1 MEAAQRLIRT
11 QFVFPLACLA
21 AVGMVVISEGS
32 HWRSVATLKRLGAM
46 ATASAGVQGLQQ
58 SILDAETGQRGY
70 LLTGRAE
77 QLAPYREALQD
88 IASGFALLDAY
99 YSAQPRSAAV
109 LDKLHT
115 LTMAKLSELAQ
126 SISRRG
132 SGARGLGDLV
142 VTDIDRQQ
150 LYAIRALASELLE
163 HEAQR
168 VEEGQNDL
176 QRTLM
181 ISRIGVATLSA
192 MCLLALYLYLQQT
205 AALKAQQLTLKQ
217 TVQAERDR
225 LEAEIK
231 RRTAQL
237 TELAHHLQTA
247 REDERLRLAR
257 NLHDELGA
265 LLTSAKLDA
274 ARIKSRLAGTAPEA
288 LERLAH
294 LVETLNQSIA
304 LGRSIIEDLRPST
317 LSNLGLVVTLEI
329 LAREFAERSNVQVVC
344 KLSPVAL
351 DASAELMV
359 YRLVQEAITNI
370 SKYAQAHQVWLDL
383 GSQDGLVTVSV
394 RDDGV
399 GFDTSVEPTSAY
411 GLLGMRYRV
420 ESEGGTLQVSSAPGQ
435 GTTLRV
441 GLPASGASHG
451 SLSGPSAGT
460 LSGSSTASSP
470 T

>member
-1 MEAAQRLIRT
+1 MGVAKRLIRNPI
-11 QFVFPLACLA
+11 VFPLACVA

-32 HWRSVATLKRLGAM
+32 HWRSVRTLVRMGTM
-46 ATASAGVQGLQQ
+46 ANASSGVQGMQQ
-58 SILDAETGQRGY
+58 SILDAETAQRGY
-70 LLTGRAE
+70 LLTGRPA
-77 QLAPYREALQD
+77 QLVPYRQALQD
-88 IASGFALLDAY
+88 IAAGFVFLDGY
-99 YSAQPRSAAV
+99 YGSQPESAAV

-115 LTMAKLSELAQ
+115 LTTARLSEMAQ
-126 SISRRG
+126 SISRRD
-132 SGARGLGDLV
+132 SGARALNGDLV
-142 VTDIDRQQ
+142 LTDQDRQQ
-150 LYAIRALASELLE
+150 MNAIRALAAELLG

-168 VEEGQNDL
+168 VEDGRNDL

-192 MCLLALYLYLQQT
+192 ISLLALYLYLQQT
-205 AALKAQQLTLKQ
+205 AALKAQQLALKR

-225 LEAEIK
+225 LEIEVK
-231 RRTAQL
+231 RRTLQL

-247 REDERLRLAR
+247 REDERTRLAR

-317 LSNLGLVVTLEI
+317 LSNLGLMVTLEI
-329 LAREFAERSNVQVVC
+329 LAREFAERSNVEVIC
-344 KLSPVAL
+344 DLAPVAL

-370 SKYAQAHQVWLDL
+370 SKYAKARHVWLSL
-383 GSQDGLVTVSV
+383 GAQGGLVTVSV

-399 GFDTSVEPTSAY
+399 GFDTAVEPTSAY
-411 GLLGMRYRV
+411 GLLGMRFRV
-420 ESEGGTLQVSSAPGQ
+420 EAEGGTLRVLSAPGR
-435 GTTLRV
+435 GTQLQMS
-441 GLPASGASHG
+441 LPLASAV
-451 SLSGPSAGT
+451 PA
-460 LSGSSTASSP
+460 
-470 T
+470 